1 MIKRRI
7 KKLLRYIFID
17 KFENLRKFLLLL
29 VRKNCLAKKRY
40 KFDTA
45 TVAGDIYAIQLF
57 GNLSFF
63 KLRVIK

>member
-17 KFENLRKFLLLL
+17 KFENLCKFLL
-29 VRKNCLAKKRY
+29 VRKRRY

-45 TVAGDIYAIQLF
+45 TVAGDILC
-57 GNLSFF
+57 NS
-63 KLRVIK
+63 VV

>member
-17 KFENLRKFLLLL
+17 KFENLCKFLL
-29 VRKNCLAKKRY
+29 VRKRRY

>member
-29 VRKNCLAKKRY
+29 VRKRRY